1 MAGSLRR
8 RGSDSWQLVVYRGYD
23 TKAHKRRNATRTFRG
38 TKREAE
44 RALAAFV
51 TEAAL
56 GKELPLDSTS
66 VAQVLARW
74 LEYRSAH
81 LAPSTADRYRVAIKL
96 LPESITKMPIAKL
109 RSLQIEDISADL
121 VTAGQ
126 SGSSIRKLHW
136 ALRQSLA
143 WAHKRGLTTS
153 VATSGVELPPLRAKK
168 IQPPESKDVR
178 KVINHLLDES
188 PDWGALIAFVA
199 WTGCRRGEV
208 CGLKWEDVDLAAG
221 SVFIH
226 RSVIRE
232 AGGVAERTTK
242 TGESRRIAIGP
253 KTTRIL
259 SEHLQRCAD
268 RAEFSGSTISPE
280 SFVFSSEPD
289 GARPYHP
296 HTITRTFVAACSAAG
311 VPRMRLHDLRHHSAT
326 TLLKQGATVGE
337 VMDRHGWKTV
347 EMVNRYRH
355 HMKAKDLASAIVLEE
370 A

>member
-8 RGSDSWQLVVYRGYD
+8 RGAGSWQLVVYRGYD
-23 TKAHKRRNATRTFRG
+23 ARVNRRRYATRTFRG
-38 TKREAE
+38 TRREAE

-51 TEAAL
+51 AEATL
-56 GKELPLDSTS
+56 GKELPLESTS
-66 VAQVLARW
+66 VAEVLARW

-96 LPESITKMPIAKL
+96 LPESITKMPVAKL
-109 RSLQIEDISADL
+109 RPHQIEDVYVDL
-121 VTAGQ
+121 VAAGQ
-126 SGSSIRKLHW
+126 SGSSVRKLHW
-136 ALRQSLA
+136 AMRQALA
-143 WAHKRGLTTS
+143 WAHKRGLTNS

-168 IQPPESKDVR
+168 IQPPDSKDVR
-178 KVINHLLDES
+178 KVIDHLLDAC
-188 PDWGALIAFVA
+188 PDWGALVAFVA

-208 CGLKWEDVDLAAG
+208 CGLRWEDVDLVAG
-221 SVFIH
+221 SVFIR
-226 RSVIRE
+226 RSVVPR
-232 AGGVAERTTK
+232 AGGIEERTTK

-259 SEHLQRCAD
+259 AEHLERCTD

-289 GARPYHP
+289 GSCPYHP
-296 HTITRTFVAACSAAG
+296 HTITRTFVAACKAAG

-355 HMKAKDLASAIVLEE
+355 NMEATDLASAIVLEE

>member
-8 RGSDSWQLVVYRGYD
+8 RGTGSWQLVVYRGYD
-23 TKAHKRRNATRTFRG
+23 AKAHRRRYATRSFRG
-38 TKREAE
+38 TRREAE
-44 RALAAFV
+44 RALARFV
-51 TEAAL
+51 AEVTV
-56 GKELPLDSTS
+56 GRELPLESTS
-66 VAQVLARW
+66 VGEVLARW
-74 LEYRSAH
+74 LEHRSAH
-81 LAPSTADRYRVAIKL
+81 LAPSTLDRYRVAIKL
-96 LPESITKMPIAKL
+96 LPESITKMPVAKL
-109 RSLQIEDISADL
+109 RPHQIEDVYVDL
-121 VTAGQ
+121 VAAGQ

-136 ALRQSLA
+136 AMRQSLA

-153 VATSGVELPPLRAKK
+153 VATSGVELPPLRAGK
-168 IQPPESKDVR
+168 IRPPDSSDVR
-178 KVINHLLDES
+178 KVVNHLLEVC
-188 PDWGALIAFVA
+188 PDWGALAAFVA

-208 CGLKWEDVDLAAG
+208 CALKWEDVDLVAG

-226 RSVIRE
+226 RSVVPD

-268 RAEFSGSTISPE
+268 RAEFSGSAITPE
-280 SFVFSSEPD
+280 SFVFSPEPD
-289 GARPYHP
+289 GGRPYHP
-296 HTITRTFVAACSAAG
+296 HTITRTFVAACRAAG
-311 VPRMRLHDLRHHSAT
+311 VPHMRLHDLRHHSAT

-355 HMKAKDLASAIVLEE
+355 HMEATDLASAIVLEE